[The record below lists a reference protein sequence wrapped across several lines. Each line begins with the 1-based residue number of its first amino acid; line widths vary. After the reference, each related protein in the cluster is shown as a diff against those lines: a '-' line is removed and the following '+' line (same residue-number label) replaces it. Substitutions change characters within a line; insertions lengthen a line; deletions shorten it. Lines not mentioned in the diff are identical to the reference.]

1 MITEDIFWR
10 LPESPHTTW
19 LESRVGGCLLLV
31 RRSDENKWYWSVTRL
46 SDSGDL
52 IGQDIAIHSPEAYE
66 HVEIAMHSCQQ
77 AFLANF
83 AGHRILS

>member
-1 MITEDIFWR
+1 MIAEEIFWCLR
-10 LPESPHTTW
+10 ESPHTTW

-52 IGQDIAIHSPEAYE
+52 IGQDIAIHSPEA
-66 HVEIAMHSCQQ
+66 
-77 AFLANF
+77 
-83 AGHRILS
+83 